1 MWKQKPDTAEANLY
15 PKSSMNKPI
24 FTPFSSRCGI
34 CRALMLENPKT
45 WVNALKYA
53 FVLLFCGPNVLL
65 EESAVLLAFSK
76 WSE

>member
-1 MWKQKPDTAEANLY
+1 
-15 PKSSMNKPI
+15 
-24 FTPFSSRCGI
+24 
-34 CRALMLENPKT
+34 MLENPKT

-53 FVLLFCGPNVLL
+53 FVLLFRGLNVLL